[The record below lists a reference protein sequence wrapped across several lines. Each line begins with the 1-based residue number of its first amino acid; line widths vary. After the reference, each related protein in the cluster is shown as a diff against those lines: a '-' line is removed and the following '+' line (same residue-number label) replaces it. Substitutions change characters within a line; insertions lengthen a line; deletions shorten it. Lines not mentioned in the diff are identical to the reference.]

1 MKTIAEPLG
10 VAVDENADSVIRELM
25 WGSPGTM
32 LASIWLHEADGGT
45 PWADRFVRDSDLL
58 WQRMTHCAEVGCHLW
73 EQAVYG
79 HRAIHIGAVHGFAGN
94 AFAILRGWDLLAMEP
109 RIRWSSQ
116 LTESFRRTALV
127 EDGLANWPQSVA
139 MHRPGRTAL
148 LVQQCHGAPGMVTC
162 FAGFPDAPVDD
173 LLVAGGELIWKAGPL
188 AKGAG
193 FCHGT
198 AGNGFAFLKLF
209 ARTGDTIWLERARR
223 FAMHAIEQSEH
234 ALAVHGRR
242 RYTLWTGDPG
252 LAGCIAGTAQFPTFD
267 IV

>member
-116 LTESFRRTALV
+116 LRNHFGALH
-127 EDGLANWPQSVA
+127 WS
-139 MHRPGRTAL
+139 R
-148 LVQQCHGAPGMVTC
+148 MV
-162 FAGFPDAPVDD
+162 
-173 LLVAGGELIWKAGPL
+173 W
-188 AKGAG
+188 
-193 FCHGT
+193 
-198 AGNGFAFLKLF
+198 
-209 ARTGDTIWLERARR
+209 RTGHNRSRCIGQVARR
-223 FAMHAIEQSEH
+223 CWCNNAMAPQ
-234 ALAVHGRR
+234 V
-242 RYTLWTGDPG
+242 W
-252 LAGCIAGTAQFPTFD
+252 
-267 IV
+267 